1 LPIVSHD
8 QSAVCIP
15 LYGISCIPASGTRE
29 VVYQVDG
36 TAKYATLTMTN
47 KDGGKEQNQVA
58 LPFGLKFYARIGQY
72 LYLSAQKARVTGK
85 VHTSTGDQLMVVY
98 DGISG
103 NVHVLIKCSG
113 AVLQEASADAPYG
126 IATAEGKLPD

>member
-1 LPIVSHD
+1 MTKALFVFLFMALLASP
-8 QSAVCIP
+8 QSGV
-15 LYGISCIPASGTRE
+15 RE

-36 TAKYATLTMTN
+36 TAKYVTLTMTN

-58 LPFGLKFYARIGQY
+58 LPFELKFYARIGQY
-72 LYLSAQKARVTGK
+72 LYLSAQKVRVTGK
-85 VHTSTGDQLMVVY
+85 VHTSAGDQLTVVY
-98 DGISG
+98 DGVGG
-103 NVHVLIKCSG
+103 NIHVSIRCSG